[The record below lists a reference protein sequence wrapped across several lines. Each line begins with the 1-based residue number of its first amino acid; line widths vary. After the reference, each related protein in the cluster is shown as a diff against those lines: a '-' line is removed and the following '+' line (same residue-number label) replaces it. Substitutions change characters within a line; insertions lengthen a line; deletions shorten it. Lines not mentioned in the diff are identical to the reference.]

1 MTQPTFDFSTLF
13 DTYKTAMAPV
23 FRAQQEGLKTLERL
37 AHYQFAVAGDYLEWS
52 LAQAKASVGPKS
64 AAELIGQQT
73 TLNLSLSDKLRARAE
88 EFSKIAT
95 SFGAFALVLQA
106 GIIAAVLMNNRPSTF
121 ETASLS
127 TNEPV
132 TRSLSAASSPRALVR
147 FAPDARIGDIMA
159 LLDKYQASIVG
170 GATGGMFRLQFANGA
185 TSKDEFANLLSRLQN
200 EKIVSLAVATP

>member
-13 DTYKTAMAPV
+13 DAYKTAMAPV

-73 TLNLSLSDKLRARAE
+73 SLNVSLSDKLRTRAE

-95 SFGAFALVLQA
+95 ETQGAVTAWIDETSAKVA
-106 GIIAAVLMNNRPSTF
+106 EKSKKAA
-121 ETASLS
+121 
-127 TNEPV
+127 
-132 TRSLSAASSPRALVR
+132 
-147 FAPDARIGDIMA
+147 
-159 LLDKYQASIVG
+159 
-170 GATGGMFRLQFANGA
+170 
-185 TSKDEFANLLSRLQN
+185 
-200 EKIVSLAVATP
+200 